1 MSEKNTTKKDLSAIK
16 KTSKVVDQQQP
27 VQRPTGIVVSE
38 IELEEPEKPQAEIV
52 RKMTQQ
58 TARMTRKA
66 TSGSAVTRQLSRGA
80 TFNWLNDA
88 DQRVFDIDEVQKE
101 LKYMHPHIEQD
112 GAIELVPLDKEEGV
126 LDWNFDPRKPEIIE
140 VGKTVSVYL
149 KFLSSMAWVM
159 VLVMIFS
166 LPLVILYSTGNG
178 ELSTGM
184 GELSWVS

>member
-1 MSEKNTTKKDLSAIK
+1 M
-16 KTSKVVDQQQP
+16 
-27 VQRPTGIVVSE
+27 
-38 IELEEPEKPQAEIV
+38 
-52 RKMTQQ
+52 
-58 TARMTRKA
+58 
-66 TSGSAVTRQLSRGA
+66 
-80 TFNWLNDA
+80 
-88 DQRVFDIDEVQKE
+88 
-101 LKYMHPHIEQD
+101 
-112 GAIELVPLDKEEGV
+112 VPLDKEEGV